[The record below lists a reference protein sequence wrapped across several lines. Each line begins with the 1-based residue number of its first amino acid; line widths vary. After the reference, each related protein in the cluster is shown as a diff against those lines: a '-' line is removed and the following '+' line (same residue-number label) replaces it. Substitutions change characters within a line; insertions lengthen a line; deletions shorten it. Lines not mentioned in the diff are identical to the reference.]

1 MTLRQRIGGALRRA
15 WVLLAI
21 FGPGL
26 ITASADNDA
35 PGIAT
40 YSMAG
45 STYGYQFLW
54 LLVVVTVGEVIV
66 QEMAARMGAVT
77 GKGTADLIRERF
89 GVRVTAFAMLC
100 LLVANLGTT
109 VAQFAG
115 IAAGAELLGLS
126 RYVMVPVAALAVGF
140 VVVRG
145 NYALVE
151 KVLLVLC
158 LSALSYVAS
167 AFILRPPWGL
177 VLRQAVTPSF
187 QSDPQYILA
196 VLATIGTTITPWG
209 IVYMQASVADKG
221 VEMRHYPYTRLDVV
235 AGATWGNVVSAFI
248 VICTGAT
255 LYVHGMAVETAEQ
268 AAQALEPLAGT
279 GARYLFSTG
288 LLGASLL
295 AASVL
300 PLSTT
305 YAVCEAF
312 GWERGLDQ
320 RPREAPVFYGLYAA
334 IIVLGSLVV
343 LIPGVPLFPIMWL
356 SQSLN
361 AILLPVLLVLV
372 LKLVNDRRV
381 MGEWTNN
388 RVQNVVVVALTAL
401 IGAITVALFVL
412 PLVAGGWDMLAAA
425 WHGRGGGRDVAP
437 PRGSGNLP

>member
-1 MTLRQRIGGALRRA
+1 MRLKQAITLAGRRL
-15 WVLLAI
+15 WFFLAI

-45 STYGYQFLW
+45 STYGYGFLW
-54 LLVVVTVGEVIV
+54 LLLVVTFGEVIV

-89 GVRVTAFAMLC
+89 GVRMTTFAMFC
-100 LLVANLGTT
+100 LLLANLGTT
-109 VAQFAG
+109 IAQFAG
-115 IAAGAELLGLS
+115 IAAAAELFGIT
-126 RYVMVPVAALAVGF
+126 RYIAVPLAALLVGF
-140 VVVRG
+140 VVLRG
-145 NYALVE
+145 SYAHVE

-158 LSALSYVAS
+158 LSALSYVVS
-167 AFILRPPWGL
+167 AFVLNPPWGEI
-177 VLRQAVTPSF
+177 LRQAVTPSF
-187 QSDPQYILA
+187 QPDSAYILA

-221 VEMRHYPYTRLDVV
+221 VELQDYRYTRMDVTV
-235 AGATWGNVVSAFI
+235 GAVWGNVVSAFI
-248 VICTGAT
+248 VICTAVT
-255 LYVHGMAVETAEQ
+255 LFVHGVSVETAEQ
-268 AAQALEPLAGT
+268 AAQALEPLAGV

-320 RPREAPVFYGLYAA
+320 RPRDARVFYGLYVA
-334 IIVLGSLVV
+334 IIALSVLIV
-343 LIPGVPLFPIMWL
+343 LIPGIPLFPIMWL
-356 SQSLN
+356 SQAMN
-361 AILLPVLLVLV
+361 AVLLPVLLVLI
-372 LKLVNDRRV
+372 LKLANDRRL
-381 MGEWTNN
+381 MGEWTNG
-388 RVQNVVVVALTAL
+388 RGQNALVAGLTILIAL
-401 IGAITVALFVL
+401 ITIGLFVL
-412 PLVAGGWDMLAAA
+412 PVMAGA
-425 WHGRGGGRDVAP
+425 
-437 PRGSGNLP
+437 